1 MPNKEDPL
9 AALRLPEFRLLLGSL
24 ALSTLA
30 GRAMMF
36 VIGYQ
41 VFTISQSKL
50 AIAWLGLIEVIPAVS
65 LALYGGYV
73 ADHFDRRRIVLL
85 TDAVSILCGLLFA
98 LISWRIDLVGVLP
111 LYGVVFLAGVA
122 RGFADPAA
130 EAFGAQVVPRE
141 LYVNASAWS
150 SSVWQGCAML
160 GPFAGGLAF
169 YLIGAAYTYAVIAVL
184 FALAWC
190 CIWLVSSKPL
200 PEPLQGESILASIT
214 AGVRF
219 VFGNQ
224 VLVGSMAL
232 DLFAVLFGGAIAL
245 VPVFAVEVL
254 EIGPVGAGFLA
265 AAPSAGAIV
274 VMLISTRHP
283 PIKRAGRNLLL
294 CVAGFGVSMIV
305 FALSKSFWLSLLALV
320 ASGAF
325 DGVSVVIRKSILRML
340 SPDNMRGRISSVGSI
355 FITSSN
361 ELGTFESGTAAW
373 LLGTQRSVWLG
384 GLVTLGVVALI
395 AAALPKLRRLSLTDP
410 PREPPISE

>member
-1 MPNKEDPL
+1 
-9 AALRLPEFRLLLGSL
+9 LPEFRLLLASL
-24 ALSTLA
+24 AFSTIA
-30 GRAMMF
+30 GRAMVF

-41 VFTISQSKL
+41 VFKITQSEL
-50 AIAWLGLIEVIPAVS
+50 AIGWLGLVEVIPAVS

-85 TDAVSILCGLLFA
+85 TDAVSILCGALFA

-169 YLIGAAYTYAVIAVL
+169 YLLGAVNTYMLIAVL

-190 CIWLVSSKPL
+190 CIWLVSRKPL
-200 PEPLQGESILASIT
+200 PESVEEESIFASIG
-214 AGVRF
+214 AGVKF

-232 DLFAVLFGGAIAL
+232 DLFAVLFGGAVAL
-245 VPVFAVEVL
+245 IPAFAEKILKVGSVE
-254 EIGPVGAGFLA
+254 AGFLA

-294 CVAGFGVSMIV
+294 CVAGFGVAMIV
-305 FALSKSFWLSLLALV
+305 FALSENFWLSLLALA

-325 DGVSVVIRKSILRML
+325 DGVSVVIRKSMMRML
-340 SPDNMRGRISSVGSI
+340 SPDHMRGRISSVGSI

-373 LLGTQRSVWLG
+373 FLGTQRSVWLG
-384 GLVTLGVVALI
+384 GLVTLGIVAL
-395 AAALPKLRRLSLTDP
+395 AAATLPKLRRLSLTDP
-410 PREPPISE
+410 PREPPLVD